1 VGKECEVTSSD
12 MNDETFSVTMMLSLN
27 PEDTL
32 PFSFDLRKESNS
44 QWDFLQ
50 FICDLIELGKLVA
63 GDFLIVYVRQLEER
77 RVQRENIIIL
87 ILFLRDNASVHTG
100 SDAFPQLMALL
111 DAAGVRLVFLPKYSP
126 ELNPCEEVFGLVKHH
141 LRFWRGFD
149 RFWLEIITAFLKVN
163 YLQVFKYYEN
173 AILFK

>member
-1 VGKECEVTSSD
+1 

-50 FICDLIELGKLVA
+50 FICDLIELDKLVA
-63 GDFLIVYVRQLEER
+63 GDFLIVYVRQSEEGS

-111 DAAGVRLVFLPKYSP
+111 NVAGVCLVFLLKYSP
-126 ELNPCEEVFGLVKHH
+126 ELNPCKEVFGLVKHH
-141 LRFWRGFD
+141 LWFWQGFD
-149 RFWLEIITAFLKVN
+149 CFWLEIITAFSKVN